1 MINTDLTEVRKGIW
15 KTEVTELNV
24 KFFEDC

>member
-1 MINTDLTEVRKGIW
+1 MINTDLTEVRKGIR

-24 KFFEDC
+24 KVFEDC